1 MHCSIHRIAVVTA
14 RLAVLLIAL
23 LAMAG
28 CVATTGRDAP
38 KEKVPGLIVALAEPV
53 AEPGGRAIAHI
64 KARPGHLARHPAAIA
79 SVSAALQPLDIVAVS
94 SKHRLSAR
102 FIQGYF
108 THVAVYLGR
117 AGELRAQGIAVP
129 QRSRHGSVGPDDAIF
144 IESEHDG
151 VRLADLPTVLDT
163 DAVAVLRARMSAAQ
177 RQSAR
182 AALVARLGSK
192 FDFHMNA
199 DEDERLFCVEL
210 VDHAMPWL
218 KLPRS
223 KFYGRTVIFPA
234 KVAEMA
240 LGGGKLSVVTYVR
253 ASETRWERPGA
264 TALAQAIAAGW

>member
-1 MHCSIHRIAVVTA
+1 MHCLFRRTSAVSA
-14 RLAVLLIAL
+14 RLAAVLIAL
-23 LAMAG
+23 LAVSG

-38 KEKVPGLIVALAEPV
+38 REKVPGLIVALAEPA

-64 KARPGHLARHPAAIA
+64 KARPGFLSRHPAAIA
-79 SVSAALQPLDIVAVS
+79 RIRTQLQPLDIVTVS

-108 THVAVYLGR
+108 THVAVYLGK
-117 AGELRAQGIAVP
+117 AGDLRAEGIAVP
-129 QRSRHGSVGPDDAIF
+129 ATSKNGIVGPDDPVF

-163 DAVAVLRARMSAAQ
+163 DAVAVLRARMSADQ
-177 RQSAR
+177 RKTAR
-182 AALVARLGSK
+182 AALFAHLGSK

-199 DEDERLFCVEL
+199 DDDERLFCAEL

-223 KFYGRTVIFPA
+223 EFYGRSVIFPA
-234 KVAEMA
+234 RVAEMA
-240 LGGGKLSVVTYVR
+240 LVGDRLSVVTYVR
-253 ASETRWERPGA
+253 AVETRWESPG
-264 TALAQAIAAGW
+264 TKALAEAIAKGW